1 LQKIRPV
8 LKPRGDEKE
17 RAAMTKGKRQAT
29 AILHIQGMNR
39 SGRANRLRRSAAKLN
54 GVSLVDIN
62 YILDNVTIGYD
73 PDKLTLAQ
81 IKRKVEPST
90 RTRV

>member
-1 LQKIRPV
+1 MHWI
-8 LKPRGDEKE
+8 
-17 RAAMTKGKRQAT
+17 AMTNGKRQAT
-29 AILHIQGMNR
+29 AILKIQGMNR
-39 SGRANRLRRSAAKLN
+39 SGRANRLRRSAAELD
-54 GVSLVDIN
+54 GVFLVDIN

-81 IKRKVEPST
+81 IKKKVDPST